1 MEAVGTVSLMIGAV
15 LLWLVLV
22 RVACM
27 GVMKLDRGVAWERL
41 EVWVGLLGVKEILL
55 YERLVVTEG
64 RLWRPGVE
72 GGLL

>member
-1 MEAVGTVSLMIGAV
+1 
-15 LLWLVLV
+15 
-22 RVACM
+22 M

-41 EVWVGLLGVKEILL
+41 EVRVGLLGVKEILL

-64 RLWRPGVE
+64 RLWMRPGVE